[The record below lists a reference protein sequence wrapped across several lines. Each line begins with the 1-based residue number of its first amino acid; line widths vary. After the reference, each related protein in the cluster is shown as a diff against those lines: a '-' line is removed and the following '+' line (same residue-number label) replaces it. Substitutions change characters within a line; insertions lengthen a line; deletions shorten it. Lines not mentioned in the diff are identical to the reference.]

1 LTSDDD
7 GVDISSE
14 PGEESDA
21 ERSAIV
27 SFSEYTSSDTK
38 DETNEEQSIAG
49 YLAMYRYLARSYK

>member
-1 LTSDDD
+1 MCFNDRVLTSDDD

-21 ERSAIV
+21 ERNAIV

-38 DETNEEQSIAG
+38 DETSEEQSIAG
-49 YLAMYRYLARSYK
+49 YLAM